1 MDDSN
6 DLKQVKI
13 GESSHQQSSSILNNR
28 IGKLILIPLAVI
40 IIFFTIIYIFKNV
53 IKIKKFSDSTHYDY
67 LIVGS
72 GLYGAT
78 FNYLA
83 KKEGKTTLVIEKRDT
98 IGGNVYCEKIEGIF
112 VHKYGPHIF
121 HTDNKKVWDFVN
133 SLVEFTPF
141 QNQPVSKSG
150 NNLYNLP
157 FNMWTFHQLWGIIT
171 PEDAQKKIEEQK
183 YKGEVHNLEEQAL
196 SLVGKDIYEKFI
208 KSYTKKQW
216 GRECPNLPSF
226 IIKRLPT
233 RFIFDNNYFNDRY
246 QGIPEGCYNAL
257 IDKLLN
263 NTKVITKVDYNKHRD
278 EYANIADKIVYTGK
292 IDEYFN
298 YKYGKLEY
306 RTVRWDNEIIDV
318 NNYQGNAVINYP
330 DQDVPYTR
338 VIEHKHFE
346 PYNKE
351 IQEKKKTII
360 SYEYSEEWDET
371 KEGYYPVNDEKN
383 SNLYQQYKLL
393 AENEK
398 NVIFGGR
405 LAQYK
410 YFDMKDIIE
419 DVFKHFKI

>member
-1 MDDSN
+1 MDDIEG
-6 DLKQVKI
+6 LKQVKI
-13 GESSHQQSSSILNNR
+13 TGSNQESTSIFHNTNLKT
-28 IGKLILIPLAVI
+28 IMI
-40 IIFFTIIYIFKNV
+40 IIFGIVIVFILIFLYYN
-53 IKIKKFSDSTHYDY
+53 INKKYSNSNHYDY

-83 KKEGKTTLVIEKRDT
+83 KKAGKTTLVLERRDT
-98 IGGNVYCEKIEGIF
+98 IGGNLYCENIEGIF

-133 SLVEFTPF
+133 SFVEFTPY
-141 QNQPVSKSG
+141 QNQPISKSG
-150 NNLYNLP
+150 YFIYNLP
-157 FNMWTFHQLWGIIT
+157 FNMWTYHQLWGIIT
-171 PEDAQKKIEEQK
+171 PDQAQSKIDQQK

-208 KSYTKKQW
+208 KGYTQKQW
-216 GRECPNLPSF
+216 GGECPNLPSF

-233 RFIFDNNYFNDRY
+233 RFTFDNNYFNDRY
-246 QGIPEGCYNAL
+246 QGIPEGCYNAF
-257 IDKLLN
+257 IDKLLKD
-263 NTKVITKVDYNKHRD
+263 TKVLTKVDYNLHRE
-278 EYANIADKIVYTGK
+278 EYKSIADKIVYTGK

-306 RTVRWDNEIIDV
+306 RTVRWDSEILDID
-318 NNYQGNAVINYP
+318 NYQGNAVINHA
-330 DQDVPYTR
+330 DKEVPYTR

-351 IQEKKKTII
+351 LQEKKKTVI
-360 SYEYSEEWDET
+360 SYEYSEEWDDT

-383 SNLYQQYKLL
+383 SNLYKTYKLL
-393 AENEK
+393 ADQEK

-419 DVFKHFKI
+419 DVFKHFNM

>member
-1 MDDSN
+1 MEDDDDLRQVRMTSSYSN
-6 DLKQVKI
+6 KCTLKTI
-13 GESSHQQSSSILNNR
+13 I
-28 IGKLILIPLAVI
+28 IILAVI
-40 IIFFTIIYIFKNV
+40 ILISIIITLYFKSSLFNILKRKV
-53 IKIKKFSDSTHYDY
+53 INSSKYDY

-83 KKEGKTTLVIEKRDT
+83 KKAGKTTLMLERRDT
-98 IGGNVYCEKIEGIF
+98 IGGNLYCDNIEGIF

-133 SLVEFTPF
+133 SIVEFTPF
-141 QNQPVSKSG
+141 QNQPISKSG
-150 NNLYNLP
+150 IDIYNLP
-157 FNMWTFHQLWGIIT
+157 FNMWTYYQLWGINT
-171 PEDAQKKIEEQK
+171 PEEAQLKIEQQK
-183 YKGEVHNLEEQAL
+183 YKGEVKNLEEQAL
-196 SLVGKDIYEKFI
+196 SLVGEDIYNKLI

-216 GRECPNLPSF
+216 GRECPNLPPF

-233 RFIFDNNYFNDRY
+233 RLTFDNNYFNDRY
-246 QGIPEGCYNAL
+246 QGIPEGCYNAF
-257 IDKLLN
+257 IDKLLKD
-263 NTKVITKVDYNKHRD
+263 TKVLTKIDYNKHRN

-292 IDEYFN
+292 IDEYFD

-306 RTVRWDNEIIDV
+306 RTVRWDNEVMDV
-318 NNYQGNAVINYP
+318 DNYQGNAVINYA
-330 DQDVPYTR
+330 DQEVPYTR

-351 IQEKKKTII
+351 IQEKKKTVV

-383 SNLYQQYKLL
+383 SKLYQNYKAL
-393 AENEK
+393 ADQEK

-419 DVFKHFKI
+419 DVFKQFNM

>member
-1 MDDSN
+1 MDEN
-6 DLKQVKI
+6 IDLKQAKIASLNQETVSIFEIISPKKMVFIISGLIVLIAFILLISSFKGNIKDVK
-13 GESSHQQSSSILNNR
+13 
-28 IGKLILIPLAVI
+28 
-40 IIFFTIIYIFKNV
+40 
-53 IKIKKFSDSTHYDY
+53 HYDY

-83 KKEGKTTLVIEKRDT
+83 RKAGKTTLVVEKRET
-98 IGGNVYCEKIEGIF
+98 IGGNLYCENIEGIF

-121 HTDNKKVWDFVN
+121 HTDNKKIWDFVN
-133 SLVEFTPF
+133 SIVEFTPY

-150 NNLYNLP
+150 KKLYNLP
-157 FNMWTFHQLWGIIT
+157 FNMWTFHQLWGTIT
-171 PEDAQKKIEEQK
+171 PEEAKEKIESQK
-183 YKGEVHNLEEQAL
+183 FKGTVTNLEEQAL
-196 SLVGKDIYEKFI
+196 SLVGKDIYKKLIKF
-208 KSYTKKQW
+208 YTQKQW

-233 RFIFDNNYFNDRY
+233 RFTYDNNYFNDRY
-246 QGIPEGCYNAL
+246 QGIPVGCYNAF
-257 IDKLLN
+257 IDKLLQD
-263 NTKVITKVDYNKHRD
+263 TKVITKVDYNKNRSD
-278 EYANIADKIVYTGK
+278 FENIADTIVYTGK

-306 RTVRWDNEIIDV
+306 RTVRWDNEILDV
-318 NNYQGNAVINYP
+318 DNYQGNAVINYAGKK
-330 DQDVPYTR
+330 VPYTR

-351 IQEKKKTII
+351 IQERKKTVI
-360 SYEYSEEWDET
+360 SYEYSEEWDDT
-371 KEGYYPVNDEKN
+371 KEGYYPINDEKN
-383 SNLYQQYKLL
+383 SKLYEKYKEL
-393 AENEK
+393 ADKEK

-419 DVFKHFKI
+419 DVFKLFKI

>member
-1 MDDSN
+1 MEDE
-6 DLKQVKI
+6 VKI
-13 GESSHQQSSSILNNR
+13 KETEVPSPTSA
-28 IGKLILIPLAVI
+28 LID
-40 IIFFTIIYIFKNV
+40 
-53 IKIKKFSDSTHYDY
+53 KIKSNKMYLIIGGVVIFIILLFLVFRGKGSVNTSGRKLSHYDY

-83 KKEGKTTLVIEKRDT
+83 KKAGKTTFVVEKRDV
-98 IGGNVYCEKIEGIF
+98 IGGNLYCENIEGIF
-112 VHKYGPHIF
+112 VHKYGPHVF

-133 SLVEFTPF
+133 NLTHFNPYIQQTVAKVED
-141 QNQPVSKSG
+141 K
-150 NNLYNLP
+150 LYSLP
-157 FNMWTFHQLWGIIT
+157 FNMWTFNQLWGVTT
-171 PEDAQKKIEEQK
+171 PEEARAKIDADR
-183 YKGEVHNLEEQAL
+183 YTGEVHNLEEQAQ
-196 SLVGKDIYEKFI
+196 SLVGKDMYEKLI
-208 KSYTKKQW
+208 KGYTEKQW
-216 GRECPNLPSF
+216 GRECKNLPPF

-233 RFIFDNNYFNDRY
+233 RFSFDNNYFNDRY
-246 QGIPEGCYNAL
+246 QGIPEGCYNAF
-257 IDKLLN
+257 IDKLLQD
-263 NTKVITKVDYNKHRD
+263 TKVMTEIDYNKHKS
-278 EYANIADKIVYTGK
+278 EYEKIADKIVYTGK

-306 RTVRWDNEIIDV
+306 RTVRWDNEIKDTD
-318 NNYQGNAVINYP
+318 NYQGNAVINYA
-330 DQDVPYTR
+330 DKEVPYTR

-351 IQEKKKTII
+351 IQEKKKTVI

-383 SNLYQQYKLL
+383 TKLYQSYKAL
-393 AENEK
+393 ADQEK

-419 DVFKHFKI
+419 DVFKQFNM

>member
-1 MDDSN
+1 MDDSEG
-6 DLKQVKI
+6 LKQVKI
-13 GESSHQQSSSILNNR
+13 TGSNQESTSIFHNNLKT
-28 IGKLILIPLAVI
+28 IMI
-40 IIFFTIIYIFKNV
+40 IIFGIVIVIILIFLYYN
-53 IKIKKFSDSTHYDY
+53 INKKYSNTNHYDY

-83 KKEGKTTLVIEKRDT
+83 KKAGKTTLVLERRDT
-98 IGGNVYCEKIEGIF
+98 IGGNLYCENIEGIF

-133 SLVEFTPF
+133 SLVEFTPY
-141 QNQPVSKSG
+141 QNQPISKSG
-150 NNLYNLP
+150 YFIYNLP
-157 FNMWTFHQLWGIIT
+157 FNMWTYNQLWGIIT
-171 PEDAQKKIEEQK
+171 PEQAQSKIEQQK

-208 KSYTKKQW
+208 KGYTQKQW

-233 RFIFDNNYFNDRY
+233 RFTFDNNYFNDRY
-246 QGIPEGCYNAL
+246 QGIPEGCYNAF
-257 IDKLLN
+257 IDKLLKDTTVL
-263 NTKVITKVDYNKHRD
+263 TKIDYNKHRE

-292 IDEYFN
+292 IDEYFD

-306 RTVRWDNEIIDV
+306 RTVRWDNEILDID
-318 NNYQGNAVINYP
+318 NYQGNAVINHA
-330 DQDVPYTR
+330 DKEVPYTR

-351 IQEKKKTII
+351 IQEKKKTVI
-360 SYEYSEEWDET
+360 SYEYSEEWDDT

-383 SNLYQQYKLL
+383 SNLYKTYKLL
-393 AENEK
+393 ADQEN

-419 DVFKHFKI
+419 DVFKHFNM

>member
-1 MDDSN
+1 MDEN
-6 DLKQVKI
+6 IDLKQAKIASLNQETVSIFEIISPKKMVFIISGLIVLIAFILLISSFKGNIKDVK
-13 GESSHQQSSSILNNR
+13 
-28 IGKLILIPLAVI
+28 
-40 IIFFTIIYIFKNV
+40 
-53 IKIKKFSDSTHYDY
+53 HYDY

-83 KKEGKTTLVIEKRDT
+83 RKAGKTTLVVEKRET
-98 IGGNVYCEKIEGIF
+98 IGGNLYCENIEGIF

-121 HTDNKKVWDFVN
+121 HTDNKKIWDFVN
-133 SLVEFTPF
+133 SIVEFTPY

-150 NNLYNLP
+150 KKLYNLP
-157 FNMWTFHQLWGIIT
+157 FNMWTFHQLWGTIT
-171 PEDAQKKIEEQK
+171 PKEAEEKIESQK
-183 YKGEVHNLEEQAL
+183 FKGKVTNLEEQAL
-196 SLVGKDIYEKFI
+196 SLVGKDIYKKLI
-208 KSYTKKQW
+208 KHYTKKQW

-233 RFIFDNNYFNDRY
+233 RFIYDNNYFNDRY
-246 QGIPEGCYNAL
+246 QGIPVGCYNAF
-257 IDKLLN
+257 IDKLFQD
-263 NTKVITKVDYNKHRD
+263 TKVITKVDYNKHRD
-278 EYANIADKIVYTGK
+278 EYKDIAHTIVYTGK

-298 YKYGKLEY
+298 YTYGKLEY
-306 RTVRWDNEIIDV
+306 RTVRWDNEILDV
-318 NNYQGNAVINYP
+318 DNYQGNAVINYA
-330 DQDVPYTR
+330 DKKVPYTR

-360 SYEYSEEWDET
+360 SYEYSEEWDDT

-383 SNLYQQYKLL
+383 SKLYKKYKEL
-393 AENEK
+393 ADNEK

-419 DVFKHFKI
+419 DVFKLFKI

>member
-1 MDDSN
+1 MDDNSG
-6 DLKQVKI
+6 LRKVKI
-13 GESSHQQSSSILNNR
+13 SNLSQERISIFN
-28 IGKLILIPLAVI
+28 IISPKKIIFIISGI
-40 IIFFTIIYIFKNV
+40 IIIILVILFIISFKG
-53 IKIKKFSDSTHYDY
+53 KTKTPEHYDY

-72 GLYGAT
+72 GLYGST

-83 KKEGKTTLVIEKRDT
+83 RKAGKTTLVVEKRET
-98 IGGNVYCEKIEGIF
+98 IGGNLYCENIDGLF

-133 SLVEFTPF
+133 SLVEFTPY

-150 NNLYNLP
+150 KKLYNLP
-157 FNMWTFHQLWGIIT
+157 FNMWTFHQLWGTIT
-171 PEDAQKKIEEQK
+171 PEEAKEKIESQK
-183 YKGEVHNLEEQAL
+183 FKGTVTNLEEQAL
-196 SLVGKDIYEKFI
+196 SLVGKDIYKKLIKF
-208 KSYTKKQW
+208 YTQKQW

-233 RFIFDNNYFNDRY
+233 RFTYDNNYFNDRY
-246 QGIPEGCYNAL
+246 QGIPVGCYNAF
-257 IDKLLN
+257 IDKLLQD
-263 NTKVITKVDYNKHRD
+263 TKVITKVDYNKNRSD
-278 EYANIADKIVYTGK
+278 FENIADTIVYTGK

-306 RTVRWDNEIIDV
+306 RTVRWDNEILDV
-318 NNYQGNAVINYP
+318 DNYQGNAVINYAGKK
-330 DQDVPYTR
+330 VPYTR

-351 IQEKKKTII
+351 IQERKKTVI
-360 SYEYSEEWDET
+360 SYEYSEEWDDT
-371 KEGYYPVNDEKN
+371 KEGYYPINDEKN
-383 SNLYQQYKLL
+383 SKLYEKYKEL
-393 AENEK
+393 ADKEK

-419 DVFKHFKI
+419 DVFKLFKI

>member
-1 MDDSN
+1 MEDDDDLRQVRMTSSYSN
-6 DLKQVKI
+6 KCTLKTI
-13 GESSHQQSSSILNNR
+13 I
-28 IGKLILIPLAVI
+28 IILAVI
-40 IIFFTIIYIFKNV
+40 ILISIIITLYFKSSLFNILKRKV
-53 IKIKKFSDSTHYDY
+53 INSSKYDY

-83 KKEGKTTLVIEKRDT
+83 KKAGKTTLMLERRDT
-98 IGGNVYCEKIEGIF
+98 IGGNLYCDNIEGIF

-133 SLVEFTPF
+133 SIVEFTPF
-141 QNQPVSKSG
+141 QNQPISKSG
-150 NNLYNLP
+150 IDIYNLP
-157 FNMWTFHQLWGIIT
+157 FNMWTYYQLWGINT
-171 PEDAQKKIEEQK
+171 PEEAQLKIEQQK
-183 YKGEVHNLEEQAL
+183 YKGEVKNLEEQAL
-196 SLVGKDIYEKFI
+196 SLVGEDIYNKLI

-216 GRECPNLPSF
+216 GRECPNLPPF

-233 RFIFDNNYFNDRY
+233 RFTFDNNYFNDRY
-246 QGIPEGCYNAL
+246 QGIPEGCYNAF
-257 IDKLLN
+257 IDKLLKD
-263 NTKVITKVDYNKHRD
+263 TKVLTKIDYNKHRN

-292 IDEYFN
+292 IDEYFD

-306 RTVRWDNEIIDV
+306 RTVRWDNEVMDV
-318 NNYQGNAVINYP
+318 DNYQGNAVINYA
-330 DQDVPYTR
+330 DQEVPYTR

-351 IQEKKKTII
+351 IQEKKKTVV

-383 SNLYQQYKLL
+383 SKLYQNYKAL
-393 AENEK
+393 ADQEK

-419 DVFKHFKI
+419 DVFKQFNM

>member
-1 MDDSN
+1 MEDDDDLRQVRMTSSYSN
-6 DLKQVKI
+6 KCTLKTI
-13 GESSHQQSSSILNNR
+13 I
-28 IGKLILIPLAVI
+28 IILAVI
-40 IIFFTIIYIFKNV
+40 ILISIIITLYFNPSLFNILKRKF
-53 IKIKKFSDSTHYDY
+53 IKSSKYDY

-83 KKEGKTTLVIEKRDT
+83 KKAGKTTLMLERRDT
-98 IGGNVYCEKIEGIF
+98 IGGNLYCDNIEGIF

-133 SLVEFTPF
+133 SIVEFTPF
-141 QNQPVSKSG
+141 QNQPISKSG
-150 NNLYNLP
+150 IDIYNLP
-157 FNMWTFHQLWGIIT
+157 FNMWTYYQLWGINT
-171 PEDAQKKIEEQK
+171 PEKAQLKIEQQK
-183 YKGEVHNLEEQAL
+183 YKGEVKNLEEQAL
-196 SLVGKDIYEKFI
+196 SLVGKDIYNKLI

-216 GRECPNLPSF
+216 GRECPNLPPF

-233 RFIFDNNYFNDRY
+233 RFTFDNNYFNDRY
-246 QGIPEGCYNAL
+246 QGIPEGCYNAF
-257 IDKLLN
+257 IDKLLKD
-263 NTKVITKVDYNKHRD
+263 TKVLTKIDYNKHRN

-292 IDEYFN
+292 IDEYFD

-306 RTVRWDNEIIDV
+306 RTVRWDNEVMDV
-318 NNYQGNAVINYP
+318 DNYQGNAVINYA
-330 DQDVPYTR
+330 DQEVPYTR

-351 IQEKKKTII
+351 IQEKKKTVV

-383 SNLYQQYKLL
+383 SKLYQNYKAL
-393 AENEK
+393 ADQEK

-419 DVFKHFKI
+419 DVFKQFNM